1 MPAGRGRPTLRG
13 CPDPGG
19 LGVDV
24 DEGKMDLASV
34 VVVEDDEPTRS
45 RLARAVDA
53 NPRLCTV
60 AAVGTCA
67 AARDIL
73 QRQPPA
79 VLLTDLDLPDGTGI
93 DLIREVREQGVA
105 TQAMVITI
113 FGDEQHVVAAIEAGA
128 LGYLLKDA
136 SAETVGRA
144 ILELIEGGSPMSAP
158 VARYLLQRFAKPDA
172 PAAPAEQGVPV
183 GLSAREREV
192 LTYIVKG
199 FSYAEIARL
208 LTLSTHTV
216 ATHVRRIYGK
226 LEVHSRGEAVYE
238 ALATGLVKM
247 DD

>member
-1 MPAGRGRPTLRG
+1 
-13 CPDPGG
+13 
-19 LGVDV
+19 
-24 DEGKMDLASV
+24 MDLKSV

-45 RLARAVDA
+45 RLVRAVDA
-53 NPRLCTV
+53 HPRLRTV
-60 AAVGTCA
+60 ASVGTCA
-67 AARDIL
+67 EARGVL
-73 QRQPPA
+73 EREPPA

-93 DLIREVREQGVA
+93 DLIRQVRQQGSP

-136 SAETVGRA
+136 SAETVGRS
-144 ILELIEGGSPMSAP
+144 ILELLDGGSPMSAP
-158 VARYLLQRFAKPDA
+158 VARYLLQRFSKPLEPV
-172 PAAPAEQGVPV
+172 PAATPRVGEMP

>member
-1 MPAGRGRPTLRG
+1 
-13 CPDPGG
+13 
-19 LGVDV
+19 
-24 DEGKMDLASV
+24 MDLASV

-53 NPRLCTV
+53 NPRLRTI

-93 DLIREVREQGVA
+93 DLIRQVRQQGST

-136 SAETVGRA
+136 SADAVGRA

-158 VARYLLQRFAKPDA
+158 VARYLLQRFAKPDGPAAPPA
-172 PAAPAEQGVPV
+172 PAATVASV

-247 DD
+247 DE

>member
-1 MPAGRGRPTLRG
+1 
-13 CPDPGG
+13 
-19 LGVDV
+19 
-24 DEGKMDLASV
+24 MDLESV

-45 RLARAVDA
+45 RLVRAVDA
-53 NPRLCTV
+53 NPRLRTV

-67 AARDIL
+67 EARAL
-73 QRQPPA
+73 LEREPPA

-93 DLIREVREQGVA
+93 DLIRQVRRQGSP

-136 SAETVGRA
+136 SAETVGRS
-144 ILELIEGGSPMSAP
+144 ILELLEGGSPMSAP
-158 VARYLLQRFAKPDA
+158 VARYLLQRFAKPPGA
-172 PAAPAEQGVPV
+172 VEAAPAGEAP

-208 LTLSTHTV
+208 LSLSTHTV

>member
-1 MPAGRGRPTLRG
+1 MKRGAKVERR
-13 CPDPGG
+13 
-19 LGVDV
+19 
-24 DEGKMDLASV
+24 AV
-34 VVVEDDEPTRS
+34 VIVEDDEPTRT

-53 NPRLCTV
+53 HPALHAV

-67 AARDIL
+67 AGRAVLEGD
-73 QRQPPA
+73 PPA

-93 DLIREVREQGVA
+93 DLIRLVRARGA
-105 TQAMVITI
+105 GTLPMVITV

-136 SAETVGRA
+136 TADSIGRS
-144 ILELIEGGSPMSAP
+144 ILELLEGGSPMSPP
-158 VARYLLQRFAKPDA
+158 VARYLLQRFAKA
-172 PAAPAEQGVPV
+172 AQPAAQPVAGSGTAE
-183 GLSAREREV
+183 LSAREREV

-208 LTLSTHTV
+208 LELSTHTV

-247 DD
+247 DE